1 MGTITEPAR
10 IVRVTGFDNNDL
22 FALDVDGALW
32 SYERRQYKALWILLP
47 QPRDWNGRIVD
58 LYVHLRLNESETAVS
73 TTPALRVLDDAGKL
87 WELRWCNGE
96 YLWDSINLEAR

>member
-10 IVRVTGFDNNDL
+10 IVRVTSFDNNDL
-22 FALDVDGALW
+22 FALDETGALW
-32 SYERRQYKALWILLP
+32 SYERRQYLTMWILLP
-47 QPRDWNGRIVD
+47 RPHDRNDHIVD
-58 LYVHLRLNESETAVS
+58 LYVHLQLNEDDTAIS

-96 YLWDSINLEAR
+96 YLWDSINLGAR